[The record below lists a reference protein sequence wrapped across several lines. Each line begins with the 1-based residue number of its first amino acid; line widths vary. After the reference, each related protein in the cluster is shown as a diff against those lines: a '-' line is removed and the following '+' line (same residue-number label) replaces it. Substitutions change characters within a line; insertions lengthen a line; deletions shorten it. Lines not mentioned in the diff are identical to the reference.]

1 MQEPRT
7 TPKHSIGRKPVAGQ
21 APPAS
26 NGQSPSPST
35 PEDPK
40 KKDEAK
46 KKKVGFRVESDS
58 DTSGSEAMNTINEDE
73 YGAPYAGKWKKVQ
86 KGPKTNSR
94 AAATINSDQ
103 IRPFGRLVPN
113 WP

>member
-1 MQEPRT
+1 M
-7 TPKHSIGRKPVAGQ
+7 HSIGRKPVAEQ
-21 APPAS
+21 VLPAS
-26 NGQSPSPST
+26 NGQSPSSST

-40 KKDEAK
+40 KKKEGEEG

-58 DTSGSEAMNTINEDE
+58 DTSGNEATRTINEEE
-73 YGAPYAGKWKKVQ
+73 YEAPYAGKWKKVQ

-94 AAATINSDQ
+94 AAATLNSDQ

-113 WP
+113 RP